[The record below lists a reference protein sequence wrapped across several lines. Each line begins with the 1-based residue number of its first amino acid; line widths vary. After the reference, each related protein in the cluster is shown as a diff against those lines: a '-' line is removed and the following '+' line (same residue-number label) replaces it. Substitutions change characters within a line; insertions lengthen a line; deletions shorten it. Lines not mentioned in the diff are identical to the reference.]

1 MERPYVAD
9 SFAWHPDQP
18 GLAKGACMATRPH
31 DRPSVPP
38 FLGIVTGI
46 AAVSS
51 ASIFIRYAQREAPS
65 LVIAAARLT
74 LASLILAPMA
84 LARYRPEYRRLTRL
98 DGGLAILSGFFLA
111 LHFAAWIS
119 SLEYTT
125 VASSTVLVS
134 TSPLFV
140 AIASWLLLRENIG
153 PAVIVGLVVVLVG
166 SVIIGLSDAGKAGST
181 LRNALLGDVLAFA
194 GAITVAG
201 YLLVGRRLRA
211 KLSLVP
217 YIAVVYGTAAVVML
231 GLVGFARQ
239 TFASYSPATYGWLLL
254 LALVPQ
260 LIGHSSFNWALAH
273 LPATYVSVATLGE
286 PIGSTILAYFIL
298 RETPTPIKIMG
309 AVMILVG
316 IVIASQNQSA
326 EANS

>member
-1 MERPYVAD
+1 
-9 SFAWHPDQP
+9 
-18 GLAKGACMATRPH
+18 MAIRPH

-38 FLGIVTGI
+38 IVGIATGI

-74 LASLILAPMA
+74 LASLILAPIA
-84 LARYRPEYRRLTRL
+84 WARYRAEYRRLTRL
-98 DGGLAILSGFFLA
+98 DGWLVVFSGVFLA
-111 LHFAAWIS
+111 LHFATWIS

-125 VASSTVLVS
+125 IASSTVLVS

-140 AIASWLLLRENIG
+140 AVASWLLLREKVG
-153 PAVIVGLVVVLVG
+153 RAVIVGLVVALVG

-194 GAITVAG
+194 GAVAVAG
-201 YLLVGRRLRA
+201 YLLIGRRVRA

-217 YIAVVYGTAAVVML
+217 YIAAVYGTAAVVML
-231 GLVGFARQ
+231 ALVGLARQ
-239 TFASYSPATYGWLLL
+239 TFTGYTPATYGWLLL

-273 LPATYVSVATLGE
+273 LPATFVSVATLGE
-286 PIGSTILAYFIL
+286 PIGSTLLAYIIL
-298 RETPTPIKIMG
+298 GEAPGLVKLMG
-309 AVMILVG
+309 AVLILVG
-316 IVIASQNQSA
+316 IAVASHNPSA
-326 EANS
+326 PANS

>member
-1 MERPYVAD
+1 
-9 SFAWHPDQP
+9 
-18 GLAKGACMATRPH
+18 MAIRPH

-38 FLGIVTGI
+38 LLGIITGI

-74 LASLILAPMA
+74 LASLILVPIA
-84 LARYRPEYRRLTRL
+84 LTRYRHEYKRLTRL
-98 DGGLAILSGFFLA
+98 DGWLAVFSGIFLA
-111 LHFAAWIS
+111 LHFATWIS

-125 VASSTVLVS
+125 IASSTMLVS
-134 TSPLFV
+134 TCPLFV
-140 AIASWLLLRENIG
+140 AVAAWLFLREKIG
-153 PAVIVGLVVVLVG
+153 RAVIVGLVVTLVG
-166 SVIIGLSDAGKAGST
+166 SAIVGLSDAGKAGEGMRS
-181 LRNALLGDVLAFA
+181 ALLGDALALA
-194 GAITVAG
+194 GAVTVAG
-201 YLLVGRRLRA
+201 YLLIGRRLRA

-231 GLVGFARQ
+231 GLVGLAHQ
-239 TFASYSPATYGWLLL
+239 TFAGYSPATYGWLLV
-254 LALVPQ
+254 LALLPQ

-286 PIGSTILAYFIL
+286 PIGSTILAYIIL
-298 RETPTPIKIMG
+298 GELPTSIKIMG

-326 EANS
+326 KSHKLLDGKG